1 MKFFVLG
8 SVALDTIFSVD
19 KVPSIGE
26 RIPGVIRGRFAGG
39 MAANQ
44 AVVLGSLV
52 EEVYLLGQVGP
63 DSEGAIIAD
72 ELQKRRVKTPYL
84 RKHAERATGQ
94 TYMYVVAQND
104 YFSVVV
110 RGANDELQPDD
121 FRQCFSTATQDDW
134 LVAQMEIDAD
144 VVEATFRSARAARM
158 HTVLCASP
166 YDARIPRILPYCD
179 FVICN
184 QREGLALFNLDLST
198 LREPPN
204 ELRHALRGKTLV
216 VTLSDRGALAISD
229 ESLFRVSGLP
239 VRALDSIGAGDAFT
253 GAFVAAVALGR
264 DLRSALVA
272 GNVAGAMTTT
282 VYGAQGWPCSW
293 DEIAKCSAQFDL
305 IQSKS

>member
-1 MKFFVLG
+1 
-8 SVALDTIFSVD
+8 
-19 KVPSIGE
+19 
-26 RIPGVIRGRFAGG
+26 

-144 VVEATFRSARAARM
+144 VVRSDIQISKSREDAHRPVRFSLRRQDPSNSP
-158 HTVLCASP
+158 VL
-166 YDARIPRILPYCD
+166 RLRHL
-179 FVICN
+179 N